1 MTSFTLQKLKT
12 PCDIFTQ
19 NIRFSYRSNTCPC
32 CGVNIKKN
40 ELSLKRLARL
50 KRNLM
55 SYVESTIA
63 LKSNTR
69 ISDVDR
75 KRRNTKIRDV
85 IQRQADH
92 YGFYDTLVSSGGTGM
107 RSLASTKHTVAG
119 NEAIFSTLGKLE
131 EYLDENGPFDVV
143 IDALNI
149 GYYTKGFNPLQVS
162 RSFFF
167 SC

>member
-1 MTSFTLQKLKT
+1 M
-12 PCDIFTQ
+12 
-19 NIRFSYRSNTCPC
+19 
-32 CGVNIKKN
+32 NIKKN
-40 ELSLKRLARL
+40 ELPLKRLARL

-63 LKSNTR
+63 LKANTR

-92 YGFYDTLVSSGGTGM
+92 YGFYDTLVSGGGSTGL
-107 RSLASTKHTVAG
+107 RGLASTKHTVAG
-119 NEAIFSTLGKLE
+119 NEAIFSVLGRLE
-131 EYLDENGPFDVV
+131 EYLDKNGPFDVV

-162 RSFFF
+162 LFL
-167 SC
+167 